1 MLEGTVLYFHLPT
14 HISHGLI
21 ILVAG
26 EKVKSFQTL
35 WFTRLSGFVSA
46 FTEYFQYCCCWPG
59 PIGRI
64 RIFNQRIFHYS
75 FEPNPG
81 LPGYWILFFI
91 HSLVN
96 VYAPGILHMFFCVRQ
111 SQPPSLQMSPG
122 LAKLSNFFIILLKS
136 AEISNISYAKSSF

>member
-81 LPGYWILFFI
+81 LPGYWILFSYPFPCQCLCSWYSTYVFVSAAI
-91 HSLVN
+91 ATSVSILDSPN
-96 VYAPGILHMFFCVRQ
+96 VPR
-111 SQPPSLQMSPG
+111 
-122 LAKLSNFFIILLKS
+122 
-136 AEISNISYAKSSF
+136 ISKTF